1 MKVNQDPWEENYQCL
16 FLPGLMQV
24 VAHPFSHCVIYD
36 EELLPAAGSALFG
49 KAAVQGR
56 FCAGQGKEGS
66 VLAQLDVS
74 ASCPAQPGGIRVPK
88 S

>member
-56 FCAGQGKEGS
+56 FCAGQGK
-66 VLAQLDVS
+66 AQLDVS

>member
-1 MKVNQDPWEENYQCL
+1 
-16 FLPGLMQV
+16 MQV

-56 FCAGQGKEGS
+56 FCAGQGK
-66 VLAQLDVS
+66 AQLDVS